1 MNTPRLVLFALL
13 SLGFL
18 AGCGGDGTE
27 DRSEPV
33 VAVTMDELFPR
44 LAGGTFIYYLKGSN
58 TPYTGKVFGWHENG
72 QKRYE
77 GDFKDGEKV
86 EGSDKY
92 WNNKGKGGKNN
103 WHNNQGT
110 SNKNILSILI
120 FQLIFSIFKIL

>member
-1 MNTPRLVLFALL
+1 MNTTRSVLFALL

-18 AGCGGDGTE
+18 AGCGGDETE

-92 WNNKGKGGKNN
+92 WNSKGERAGLFGSGGPDAMKKRERTEEEQNL
-103 WHNNQGT
+103 HP
-110 SNKNILSILI
+110 KL
-120 FQLIFSIFKIL
+120 